1 MSVGQPH
8 QHTHPKTQRAQTQ
21 LESRACPRGGGGE
34 VVNRSNSS
42 PLERAHARLLE
53 SLAHTVERAPHIH
66 AHIKSD
72 KIHHYYEH
80 IKYIKIKYN
89 LLSSCCSLRAI
100 ALFRSLSVH
109 VIAASRS
116 DGLLDYCPICS
127 QRDQQGSASLS
138 PCRSMLHISSN
149 PSLALSPTHIRFGF
163 ALLFSVFMAL
173 WCAIIVLINSLLCLR
188 SHLFSGTS
196 FIPSHPG
203 VLVPSFSHTHSQIP
217 KNAHTHRLLWWAFR
231 ADITHFYEALR
242 WSKSLACVFGCP
254 LPVGGRCVVPTV
266 AVSLARGNAM

>member
-34 VVNRSNSS
+34 VVNRSNPS
-42 PLERAHARLLE
+42 PPERAHARLLE

-116 DGLLDYCPICS
+116 DGLLDFCPTLLAARSAGLCIPFTLPEHVAHV
-127 QRDQQGSASLS
+127 QQPLSRSL
-138 PCRSMLHISSN
+138 P
-149 PSLALSPTHIRFGF
+149 
-163 ALLFSVFMAL
+163 
-173 WCAIIVLINSLLCLR
+173 
-188 SHLFSGTS
+188 
-196 FIPSHPG
+196 
-203 VLVPSFSHTHSQIP
+203 HTHSL
-217 KNAHTHRLLWWAFR
+217 RFR
-231 ADITHFYEALR
+231 AAILRFYGFMVCHHR
-242 WSKSLACVFGCP
+242 P
-254 LPVGGRCVVPTV
+254 HQ
-266 AVSLARGNAM
+266 